1 MKVGIGIVCVG
12 DRYLKEFEQ
21 IFKPSVVSYAHRHGY
36 DVKIFTSHLDPEHTH
51 IGCISFQKCLV
62 PAAMAEYDVVLVVD
76 ADIWLSDSAPALPD
90 PGDKIAIVN
99 EAAQFP
105 KEEYDMIK
113 FVSQPT
119 EYYALADFQLQTDKI
134 LNTGFFVCRPALH
147 AQFLREV
154 YDKYIGNAAGHRRW
168 YHYEQACVGY
178 ELQTQNRFVLLDNAW
193 NSIYLMYT
201 ALGRSVPAV
210 YGLHFAGMGGST
222 RETELRRY
230 LTTQLPQRLPR
241 WGIRK

>member
-1 MKVGIGIVCVG
+1 MKVGIGIVCIG
-12 DRYLKEFEQ
+12 DKYLKDFEQ
-21 IFKPSVVSYAHRHGY
+21 TFKPSVVSYAHRHGY
-36 DVKIFTSHLDPEHTH
+36 DLKIFTSYLDPSHTH
-51 IGCISFQKCLV
+51 PDGISFQKCLV
-62 PAAMAEYDVVLVVD
+62 PEAMAEYDAVLVMD
-76 ADIWLSDSAPALPD
+76 ADIWLSGTAPALPD

-99 EAAQFP
+99 EAAQFL
-105 KEEYDMIK
+105 KSQYDSIG
-113 FVSQPT
+113 FVSKPT
-119 EYYALADFQLQTDKI
+119 EYYALADFQLETDKI

-154 YDKYIGNAAGHRRW
+154 YDKYIDKAPNHRRRF
-168 YHYEQACVGY
+168 HYEQACIGY
-178 ELQTQNRFVLLDNAW
+178 ELQTQNRCVLLDNTW
-193 NSIYLMYT
+193 NSIYIMYS
-201 ALGRSVPAV
+201 ALRLPVPSV